1 MEYSRIMQFEWDPD
15 KAESNTAKHGV
26 GFVEASTV
34 FADPLEL
41 TIQDPDHSSDEDR
54 FLNLGI
60 SSNGRLLVVSFTER
74 SQRIRLISARPA
86 TPRERRQYES

>member
-1 MEYSRIMQFEWDPD
+1 MQFEWDPD
-15 KAESNTAKHGV
+15 KAESNAAKHDV
-26 GFVEASTV
+26 EFVEASTV

-41 TIQDPDHSSDEDR
+41 TIQDPDHSSDENR
-54 FLNLGI
+54 FLSLGI
-60 SSNGRLLVVSFTER
+60 SSKGRLLVVSFTER

>member
-1 MEYSRIMQFEWDPD
+1 MQFEWDPD
-15 KAESNTAKHGV
+15 KAESNAAKHDV
-26 GFVEASTV
+26 EFVEASTV

-54 FLNLGI
+54 FLSLGI
-60 SSNGRLLVVSFTER
+60 SSKGRLLVVSFTER

>member
-1 MEYSRIMQFEWDPD
+1 M
-15 KAESNTAKHGV
+15 HGV

-86 TPRERRQYES
+86 TPGERRQYES

>member
-1 MEYSRIMQFEWDPD
+1 MQFEWDSD
-15 KAESNTAKHGV
+15 KAESNAAKHDV
-26 GFVEASTV
+26 EFVEASTV

-54 FLNLGI
+54 FLSLGI
-60 SSNGRLLVVSFTER
+60 SSKGRLLVVSFTER